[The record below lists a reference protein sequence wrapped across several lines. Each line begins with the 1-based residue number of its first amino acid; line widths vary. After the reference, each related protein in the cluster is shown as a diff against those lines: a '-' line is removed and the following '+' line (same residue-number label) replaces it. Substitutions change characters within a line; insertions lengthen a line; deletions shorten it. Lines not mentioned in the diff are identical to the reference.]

1 MNSKVIKSIGAGV
14 LAAGLAFAYA
24 ETAPPQHRAANRQE
38 WSARR
43 FDRMSTQLNLT
54 DAQKTQAK
62 AILKE
67 AHESAMKFAPQMK
80 QNRQAL
86 AEATKAGNNADIER
100 LANEQG
106 SLMGKMI
113 AVRTEAFA
121 KIYHTLTPEQR
132 AKADQFRSR
141 MHQRIENHHRG

>member
-1 MNSKVIKSIGAGV
+1 
-14 LAAGLAFAYA
+14 
-24 ETAPPQHRAANRQE
+24 
-38 WSARR
+38 
-43 FDRMSTQLNLT
+43 
-54 DAQKTQAK
+54 
-62 AILKE
+62 
-67 AHESAMKFAPQMK
+67 MKFAPQMK